1 MALPTMPS
9 STGGHPTVM
18 GVLYLAG
25 TVYPTAKKLGTGV
38 VLFNRA
44 TGTLAPADDR
54 GYVILDEGG
63 DYVPERADSERLRKL
78 TEDSRT
84 RNRRW
89 SKVTGTLARA
99 AARRAASPN
108 NHTPGGIGTIG
119 RGLNRLTMLGFSNPN
134 ILATSNSGDTSP
146 SPGDGPLIT
155 PLVPASANGGT
166 ESPGLNLFGTI
177 RGRRR
182 SSEESAQSSPS
193 PSGTS
198 PVVQFAARTFGTIG
212 RLGSAGKSV
221 SATELGASRS
231 RSGSAGSST
240 SPSPSSHVRDAVYR
254 RHSHAA
260 GDHEIREGAGSPP
273 PQVTV
278 SDLSIHSA
286 DSGGIPTSRL
296 DEEDE
301 DGDQHSHR
309 ATVSFDDI
317 VQTHR
322 PPPFAITG
330 SESFGS
336 MSSGPL
342 PLNGFHTISEE
353 EMADPSPVPSIYL
366 PLEMHM
372 HLDPTSSRRSA
383 KSASNRSLPQQRLL
397 VWVALEGQQ
406 LVLYTDETKSE
417 IVESIYLSENCLAL
431 LDESNLGQESF
442 YVVEDDHS
450 LRLHTRSKDDAL
462 HWMSR
467 INSTA
472 LTAFLRDDLN
482 GGDGVSGNGS
492 DYRKEYEEL
501 VKSFDLVELSRVPVP
516 DLVDPSDA
524 ASRVSIL
531 VTQPTLMRRSMSIMD
546 PPAAHAR
553 DAGSDTASIASAEIH
568 SPIILSPTPP
578 DAPESMDRLLSG
590 SSTRGLVPSNS
601 TVSNVSCD
609 GSLSPL
615 SETGSRTSSTKLPC
629 SLPRKSS
636 TGSADVPMLTIPT
649 ETPLAPLPVPSNLVT
664 PTVIY
669 DHPEPSSPAKPDR
682 DAGSP
687 QKNRIAAA
695 TLDKLVE
702 RLSDPFTFDPVYVDR
717 FLLGYRHF
725 SDATTILHKITARL
739 VAVPPSDATQAD
751 AQFVQRWRPVIRMRL
766 LTVVKM
772 WLNRYW
778 LDFQHSDLARAAL
791 GDLLYLLAHWEPDQW
806 DGPAGNEHRA
816 CLARVGKLLGKLA
829 AFQTEAYPAV
839 LAAVVPEPKPER
851 VLPPCDFLEMDPR
864 HVAIQL
870 TVNEFKRFRA
880 VRPIECLLHLWGDTK
895 NPGVQAEIRDL
906 TEMIWWSNQ
915 VSYWVAT
922 EICTQPELPNRVK
935 VLERMIKIAKICRRE
950 RNFNTTMAIIAGL
963 NNSGVLRLKQT
974 WEAMQDKYKQRY
986 ADLEQ
991 LMAQTHN
998 FRQYRAVID
1007 SMEHDGFRHPFV
1019 PFMGLF
1025 LKDLMFWNENPKM
1038 HGNGLINFGKIRAIT
1053 GLVQQLHAWQ
1063 ELEYRPPLPIADV
1076 VVRYCKHLR
1085 ALKDD
1090 TIYKYSNLCERRA
1103 GAGESMRLIDKWRS
1117 DDGSGGSP
1125 SKGGSGTISGVKR
1138 GAVA

>member
-1 MALPTMPS
+1 MASPSMPS

-44 TGTLAPADDR
+44 TGTLAPSDDR
-54 GYVILDEGG
+54 GYVILDAGG

-78 TEDSRT
+78 TEDGRT

-89 SKVTGTLARA
+89 SKVAGTLSRA
-99 AARRAASPN
+99 AVRRAASPS
-108 NHTPGGIGTIG
+108 NHTSGGGVGTIG

-134 ILATSNSGDTSP
+134 ILATTNSGESSSP

-155 PLVPASANGGT
+155 PLVPASANGGSD
-166 ESPGLNLFGTI
+166 SPGLNLFGTI

-182 SSEESAQSSPS
+182 SSEESAQMSPS
-193 PSGTS
+193 SSGTS
-198 PVVQFAARTFGTIG
+198 PVVQFATRTFGTIG

-231 RSGSAGSST
+231 RSGSAGSS
-240 SPSPSSHVRDAVYR
+240 SSPSSHARDAVYR

-260 GDHEIREGAGSPP
+260 GEHEIREGAGTPP

-301 DGDQHSHR
+301 VGDQHSR

-336 MSSGPL
+336 MASAGAL

-353 EMADPSPVPSIYL
+353 EMAEPSPVPSIYC

-372 HLDPTSSRRSA
+372 HLDPMSSRRNG
-383 KSASNRSLPQQRLL
+383 KSASNRSLPQQRVL

-417 IVESIYLSENCLAL
+417 IVESIYLGENCLAL
-431 LDESNLGQESF
+431 LDESNLAQESF

-462 HWMSR
+462 HWVSR

-472 LTAFLRDDLN
+472 LTAFLRDDLY
-482 GGDGVSGNGS
+482 GSDGASGNGS

-501 VKSFDLVELSRVPVP
+501 VKSFDLVELSRMPVP
-516 DLVDPSDA
+516 DLVDPSGA

-531 VTQPTLMRRSMSIMD
+531 VTQPTLMRRSMSVMD
-546 PPAAHAR
+546 PPVAHAR
-553 DAGSDTASIASAEIH
+553 DTGSDTASIASAEIH
-568 SPIILSPTPP
+568 SPIIMSPTPP
-578 DAPESMDRLLSG
+578 DAAESMDRRPSG
-590 SSTRGLVPSNS
+590 SSVRGLVPSNS
-601 TVSNVSCD
+601 AMSSVSCD
-609 GSLSPL
+609 GTLSPS
-615 SETGSRTSSTKLPC
+615 SETRSCTSSSKQPR
-629 SLPRKSS
+629 SLPRKTS

-649 ETPLAPLPVPSNLVT
+649 ETPLPPSPVPSDLVT
-664 PTVIY
+664 PTVVY

-702 RLSDPFTFDPVYVDR
+702 RLSDPLTFDPVYVDR

-725 SDATTILHKITARL
+725 SDATTVLHKITARL
-739 VAVPPSDATQAD
+739 VAVPPSDASQAD
-751 AQFVQRWRPVIRMRL
+751 VQFVQRWRPVIRMRL

-772 WLNRYW
+772 WLDRYW
-778 LDFQHSDLARAAL
+778 LDFFHNEAARAAL

-806 DGPAGNEHRA
+806 DGSAGNEHRA

-839 LAAVVPEPKPER
+839 LAAAVPEPKPDR

-895 NPGVQAEIRDL
+895 SADVQAEIRNL
-906 TEMIWWSNQ
+906 TEIIWWSNQ

-974 WEAMQDKYKQRY
+974 WEAMQDKYRQRY

-1007 SMEHDGFRHPFV
+1007 SMEQDGFRHPFV

-1025 LKDLMFWNENPKM
+1025 LKDLMFWNENPKTLS
-1038 HGNGLINFGKIRAIT
+1038 NGLINFGKIRAIT
-1053 GLVQQLHAWQ
+1053 GLVQQLRAWQ
-1063 ELEYRPPLPIADV
+1063 ELEYRPPLPVADV

-1117 DDGSGGSP
+1117 DDGSGSP
-1125 SKGGSGTISGVKR
+1125 GKAGSGTLGGVKR
-1138 GAVA
+1138 GAAA

>member
-1 MALPTMPS
+1 MASPTMPS

-25 TVYPTAKKLGTGV
+25 TVYPTAKKLGNGV

-54 GYVILDEGG
+54 GYVILDACG

-78 TEDSRT
+78 TEDSRA

-89 SKVTGTLARA
+89 SKVTGTLSRA
-99 AARRAASPN
+99 AARRAASPS
-108 NHTPGGIGTIG
+108 NHMSGGIGTIG

-134 ILATSNSGDTSP
+134 ILTSTNSGESSP

-155 PLVPASANGGT
+155 PLVPASANGT

-182 SSEESAQSSPS
+182 SNEESAQMS

-221 SATELGASRS
+221 SATELGANRS

-260 GDHEIREGAGSPP
+260 GEHEIREGAGSPP

-301 DGDQHSHR
+301 DGEHSQR

-322 PPPFAITG
+322 PPQFAIHG

-336 MSSGPL
+336 MASTGTL

-353 EMADPSPVPSIYL
+353 ELAEPSPVPSIYR

-372 HLDPTSSRRSA
+372 HLDPMSPRRNG
-383 KSASNRSLPQQRLL
+383 KSASNRSLPQQRVL

-417 IVESIYLSENCLAL
+417 IVESIYLGENCLAL
-431 LDESNLGQESF
+431 LDESNSAQESF
-442 YVVEDDHS
+442 YVVEDDLS

-462 HWMSR
+462 HWVSR

-472 LTAFLRDDLN
+472 LTAFLRDDLY
-482 GGDGVSGNGS
+482 GDGASGNGS

-516 DLVDPSDA
+516 DPVDPSGA
-524 ASRVSIL
+524 ASRISIL
-531 VTQPTLMRRSMSIMD
+531 VAQPTLMRRSMSVMD

-553 DAGSDTASIASAEIH
+553 DNGSDTASIASAEIH
-568 SPIILSPTPP
+568 SPVIMSPTRP
-578 DAPESMDRLLSG
+578 DAAESMDRLLSG
-590 SSTRGLVPSNS
+590 SSARGLVPSNS

-609 GSLSPL
+609 GSLSPS
-615 SETGSRTSSTKLPC
+615 SEMQSRASSTKATR
-629 SLPRKSS
+629 SLPRKTS
-636 TGSADVPMLTIPT
+636 TGSADVPMLTIPN
-649 ETPLAPLPVPSNLVT
+649 ETSLPPSPVPSDLATT
-664 PTVIY
+664 PTVVY

-702 RLSDPFTFDPVYVDR
+702 RLSDPLTFDPVYVDR

-725 SDATTILHKITARL
+725 SDATTVLHKITARL
-739 VAVPPSDATQAD
+739 VAVPPSDASQVD

-772 WLNRYW
+772 WLDRYW
-778 LDFQHSDLARAAL
+778 LDFHRSDAARAAL

-816 CLARVGKLLGKLA
+816 CLARVGKLLSKLA
-829 AFQTEAYPAV
+829 AFQTTAYPAV
-839 LAAVVPEPKPER
+839 LAAAIPEPKPER

-895 NPGVQAEIRDL
+895 NPDVQAEIRNL

-1007 SMEHDGFRHPFV
+1007 GMEHDGFRHPFV

-1025 LKDLMFWNENPKM
+1025 LKDLMFWNENPKTL
-1038 HGNGLINFGKIRAIT
+1038 GNGLINFGKIRAIT
-1053 GLVQQLHAWQ
+1053 GLVQQLRAWQ
-1063 ELEYRPPLPIADV
+1063 ELEYRPPLPVADV

-1117 DDGSGGSP
+1117 DDGSGSP
-1125 SKGGSGTISGVKR
+1125 IKGGSGTMGGVKR
-1138 GAVA
+1138 GAAA

>member
-1 MALPTMPS
+1 MPS
-9 STGGHPTVM
+9 SAGGHPTVM
-18 GVLYLAG
+18 GVRYLAG

-44 TGTLAPADDR
+44 TGTLAPSDDGR
-54 GYVILDEGG
+54 YVILDACG

-89 SKVTGTLARA
+89 SKVAGTLSRA
-99 AARRAASPN
+99 AARRAASPS
-108 NHTPGGIGTIG
+108 NHASGGGIGTIG
-119 RGLNRLTMLGFSNPN
+119 RGLNRLTML
-134 ILATSNSGDTSP
+134 
-146 SPGDGPLIT
+146 
-155 PLVPASANGGT
+155 
-166 ESPGLNLFGTI
+166 GLNLFGTI

-182 SSEESAQSSPS
+182 SSEESAPNPS
-193 PSGTS
+193 SGTS
-198 PVVQFAARTFGTIG
+198 PVVQFATRTFGTLG

-231 RSGSAGSST
+231 RSGSAGSSA

-254 RHSHAA
+254 RHSHAV
-260 GDHEIREGAGSPP
+260 GEHEIREGAGSPP
-273 PQVTV
+273 PHVTV

-301 DGDQHSHR
+301 DGDQHSR

-353 EMADPSPVPSIYL
+353 EMAEPSPVPSIYR

-372 HLDPTSSRRSA
+372 HLDPMSSRRNG
-383 KSASNRSLPQQRLL
+383 KSASNRSLPQQRVL

-406 LVLYTDETKSE
+406 LVLYTDETKTE
-417 IVESIYLSENCLAL
+417 IVESIYLGENCLAL
-431 LDESNLGQESF
+431 LDESNLAQESF

-450 LRLHTRSKDDAL
+450 LRLHTRSKDDAV
-462 HWMSR
+462 
-467 INSTA
+467 T
-472 LTAFLRDDLN
+472 LTAFLRDDLY
-482 GGDGVSGNGS
+482 GGDGVSDNGS

-516 DLVDPSDA
+516 DLIDPSGA

-531 VTQPTLMRRSMSIMD
+531 VTQPTLMRRSMSVMD

-553 DAGSDTASIASAEIH
+553 DNGSDTASIASAEIH
-568 SPIILSPTPP
+568 SPIIMSPTPP
-578 DAPESMDRLLSG
+578 DAAESMDRRLSG
-590 SSTRGLVPSNS
+590 SSGHGLVPSNS

-609 GSLSPL
+609 GSLSPS
-615 SETGSRTSSTKLPC
+615 SETRSCTSSTKLPR
-629 SLPRKSS
+629 SLPRK
-636 TGSADVPMLTIPT
+636 ADVPMLTIPT
-649 ETPLAPLPVPSNLVT
+649 ETPLPPSPVPSDLVT
-664 PTVIY
+664 PTVVY

-702 RLSDPFTFDPVYVDR
+702 RLSDPLTFDPVYVDR

-725 SDATTILHKITARL
+725 SDATTVLHKITARL
-739 VAVPPSDATQAD
+739 AAVPPSDASQAD

-772 WLNRYW
+772 WLDRYW
-778 LDFQHSDLARAAL
+778 LDFLHNDAAHAAL

-806 DGPAGNEHRA
+806 DGAAGNEHRA
-816 CLARVGKLLGKLA
+816 CLARVGKLLGKLT
-829 AFQTEAYPAV
+829 AFQTLAYPAV
-839 LAAVVPEPKPER
+839 LAAAVPEPKPDR
-851 VLPPCDFLEMDPR
+851 VLPPCDFLDMDPR

-895 NPGVQAEIRDL
+895 SADVQAEIRNL

-963 NNSGVLRLKQT
+963 NNSGVLRLKQS

-998 FRQYRAVID
+998 FRSYRAVID
-1007 SMEHDGFRHPFV
+1007 GMEHDGFRHPFV

-1025 LKDLMFWNENPKM
+1025 LKDLMFWNENPKTL
-1038 HGNGLINFGKIRAIT
+1038 GNGLINFGKIRAIT
-1053 GLVQQLHAWQ
+1053 GLVQQLRAWQ
-1063 ELEYRPPLPIADV
+1063 ELEYRPPLPVADV

-1117 DDGSGGSP
+1117 DDGSGSP
-1125 SKGGSGTISGVKR
+1125 SKGSGTIGGGVKR
-1138 GAVA
+1138 GAAA